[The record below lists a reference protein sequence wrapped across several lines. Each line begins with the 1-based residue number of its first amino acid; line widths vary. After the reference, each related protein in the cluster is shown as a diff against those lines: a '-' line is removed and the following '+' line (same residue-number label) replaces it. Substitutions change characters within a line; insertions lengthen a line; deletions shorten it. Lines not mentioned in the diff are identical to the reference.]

1 MTDLTRRRFLTMTG
15 GAGLVLA
22 GCSGTVRG
30 DDVSG
35 DFSSLAPGSV
45 ETPTTPVPADP
56 TPSPSTVS
64 DAGRVLVVVQMG
76 GGNDGLNTLVP
87 SDGRYRDARPTLA
100 IDESDLVSL
109 AGTDA
114 GLHPSLAPLA
124 AFWDRGDL
132 AAMQAIGL
140 PEQSRSHF
148 VALDTWW
155 AGTAASASAGGWL
168 GRWMDATADGEP
180 NPVRA
185 VALGGGSPA
194 LLGQVSSPAIVQSPD
209 GLDLQDRSAAGVV
222 TAAFEDMGGGG
233 DGLLGQA
240 RAAIPTTLDAIG
252 QLSSALEPVPS
263 AAEYAPTSTQALF
276 GAAADIVKADLGTQV
291 ILVNVGGYDTHAN
304 QLATHSL
311 LLDELAAGLALMF
324 EQLTDSGDDE
334 RVLAMTYSEFGRRV
348 AENGSAGT
356 DHGKG
361 GLAFLLGRGLDGGRV
376 VGDVDFGRL
385 DDGDVPIDVDA
396 RSLYVNALNWLGGP
410 TEEILGGA
418 WDSYGL
424 VAA

>member
-311 LLDELAAGLALMF
+311 LIDELAAGLALMF